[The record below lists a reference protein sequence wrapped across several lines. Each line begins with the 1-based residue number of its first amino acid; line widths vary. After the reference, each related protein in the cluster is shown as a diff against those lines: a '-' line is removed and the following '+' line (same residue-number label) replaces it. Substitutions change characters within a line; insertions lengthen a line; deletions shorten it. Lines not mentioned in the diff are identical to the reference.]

1 MKRAQLQE
9 QLQQDSAENRA
20 RLAGPPEL
28 QARIDQAR
36 ADVETVRAAGRKDVL
51 PLFESRVQ
59 ILEEFRDSTRR
70 EAKRR
75 IALNQVVLQELRKQ
89 ETARS

>member
-1 MKRAQLQE
+1 MKREQLQE

-20 RLAGPPEL
+20 RLAGSPEL

-59 ILEEFRDSTRR
+59 ILEEFRDSTTR

-75 IALNQVVLQELRKQ
+75 IALNQVVLQELWKQ